1 MTKIEQIQA
10 DIEKLDPA
18 EIAKLRDWLEE
29 LDARLFDDKIARDAG
44 SGKLDKLIADAKAD
58 HKAGRTEEF

>member
-10 DIEKLDPA
+10 DIEKLAPA

-29 LDARLFDDKIARDAG
+29 LDARLFDDKIVRDAE

>member
-10 DIEKLDPA
+10 DIEKLAPA

-29 LDARLFDDKIARDAG
+29 LDARLFDDKIVRDAE
-44 SGKLDKLIADAKAD
+44 SGKLDTLANQALAD
-58 HKAGRTEEF
+58 HTRGKSRKL

>member
-44 SGKLDKLIADAKAD
+44 TGKLDKLIADAKAD
-58 HKAGRTEEF
+58 HRAGRTEEF

>member
-10 DIEKLDPA
+10 DIEKLAPA
-18 EIAKLRDWLEE
+18 EIAKLRDWLAD
-29 LDARLFDDKIARDAG
+29 LDARMFDDKIARDAE
-44 SGKLDKLIADAKAD
+44 SGKLDKLISDAKAD

>member
-10 DIEKLDPA
+10 DIEKLAPA
-18 EIAKLRDWLEE
+18 EIAKLRDWLAD
-29 LDARLFDDKIARDAG
+29 LDARLFDDKIARDAE

-58 HKAGRTEEF
+58 HKARRTEAF